1 MSIEARFTLE
11 RRAAA
16 GSSPFSLDLE
26 LSLPALCVG
35 IVGASG
41 SGKTTLL
48 RCIAGLERRARGSL
62 SVQGEVWQDQRSFLP
77 PHRRSLGYVFQESSL
92 FPHLSVRDNLRY
104 GERRVPEAA
113 RRVRFD
119 DAVSLLGVESL
130 LARDP
135 ASLSGGERQ
144 RVAIARALL
153 TSPKLLLLDEPL
165 ASLDLSARAQILT
178 YLEAV
183 QRALALPMLYVTHA
197 PNELTR
203 IAAHVVLLEAGKLIA
218 AGPLAELMARPDL
231 ALGQREDAGAVLD
244 ATLDHHDEQHHL
256 SYLRVVARGSAR
268 EQEREARGSAREQV
282 HDTLLAIS
290 RRPLAPGSATRLFV
304 RARDVSLART
314 RPVDSSINNMLEVS
328 VSGVHADRDPAY
340 RLIRLDLSGS
350 PLLARITALSVEQ
363 LALAPGMRVVA
374 LIKSAS
380 LVE

>member
-1 MSIEARFTLE
+1 
-11 RRAAA
+11 
-16 GSSPFSLDLE
+16 
-26 LSLPALCVG
+26 
-35 IVGASG
+35 
-41 SGKTTLL
+41 
-48 RCIAGLERRARGSL
+48 
-62 SVQGEVWQDQRSFLP
+62 
-77 PHRRSLGYVFQESSL
+77 
-92 FPHLSVRDNLRY
+92 
-104 GERRVPEAA
+104 VPEAA
-113 RRVRFD
+113 RRVRFAE
-119 DAVSLLGVESL
+119 AVSLLGVDSL

-135 ASLSGGERQ
+135 TSLSGGERQ

-183 QRALALPMLYVTHA
+183 QRTLALPMLYVTHT

-203 IAAHVVLLEAGKLIA
+203 IAAHVVLLEAGKLVA

-256 SYLRVVARGSAR
+256 SYLRVVDAREQDRGARGSAR
-268 EQEREARGSAREQV
+268 EHDRG
-282 HDTLLAIS
+282 TLLAIS
-290 RRPLAPGSATRLFV
+290 RRALAPGSATRLFV

>member
-1 MSIEARFTLE
+1 MSIEARFALE
-11 RRAAA
+11 RRGATPA
-16 GSSPFSLDLE
+16 FSLDLT
-26 LSLPALCVG
+26 LTLPAQCVG

-48 RCIAGLERRARGSL
+48 RCIAGLERKARGSL
-62 SVQGEVWQDQRSFLP
+62 SVHGEVWQDERSFLP
-77 PHRRSLGYVFQESSL
+77 THRRSLGYVFQESSL

-119 DAVSLLGVESL
+119 DAVSLLGVDAL

-197 PNELTR
+197 PSELTR
-203 IAAHVVLLEAGKLIA
+203 IAAHVVLLDAGKLVA

-231 ALGQREDAGAVLD
+231 PLGQREDAGAVLD
-244 ATLDHHDEQHHL
+244 ATLDHHDERHHL
-256 SYLRVVARGSAR
+256 SYLRVVEAPGSTR
-268 EQEREARGSAREQV
+268 EQDHDASTREPNHNA
-282 HDTLLAIS
+282 LLAIS

-314 RPVDSSINNMLEVS
+314 RPVDSSINNVLEVS
-328 VSGVHADRDPAY
+328 VRGVHPDRDPAY
-340 RLIRLDLSGS
+340 RLITLNLSGS
-350 PLLARITALSVEQ
+350 ALLARITALSVEQ
-363 LALAPGMRVVA
+363 LALAPGTRVVA